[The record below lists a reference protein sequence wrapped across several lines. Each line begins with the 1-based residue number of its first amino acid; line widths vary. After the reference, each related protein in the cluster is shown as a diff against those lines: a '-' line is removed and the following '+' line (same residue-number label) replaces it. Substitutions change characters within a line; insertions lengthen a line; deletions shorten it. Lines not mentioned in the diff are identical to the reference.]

1 MCNTFSCTLF
11 ESDPNSPELSATFL
25 PFTCT
30 TSNCLDFRCDIG
42 LRDNDNPAITVPG
55 IGEFNIDTVS
65 GNTITGAVLVTD
77 EENQEA
83 TEFEYLCSPVIP

>member
-1 MCNTFSCTLF
+1 LS
-11 ESDPNSPELSATFL
+11 EVGSDTPELSATFL
-25 PFTCT
+25 PFACT

-42 LRDNDNPAITVPG
+42 LRDNDNPTITVPG
-55 IGEFNIDTVS
+55 VGDFNIDTVS

-83 TEFEYLCSPVIP
+83 TEFDYICSPVIP